1 MPTESPCIRKTRR
14 TMGLPLVPLM
24 GQLESRTMF
33 SAISSSLNASIAKL
47 ESSITLPV
55 STNVVHIGPSRSVKT
70 LTAAKWPGKS
80 DKPVTF
86 SLDPG
91 TYSLEGASSSRE
103 DVSIVAANPSH
114 PRLRSGFHPRRAKN
128 QLDRACTGSNPETA
142 LCPWVRITVKNVQN
156 DRWQAR
162 RVPWQF
168 FQREDRRREH
178 QHDRRRRDL
187 ARQRWNQRTAQEHRH
202 TWQGRRQRDLQLR
215 SRRQDGR
222 RR

>member
-14 TMGLPLVPLM
+14 TACSVPLM

-91 TYSLEGASSSRE
+91 TYSLKAQFVPGN
-103 DVSIVAANPSH
+103 VSIIAADPSH
-114 PRLRSGFHPRRAKN
+114 PPTLKLPPTFKKISSSKY
-128 QLDRACTGSNPETA
+128 LGSNPT
-142 LCPWVRITVKNVQN
+142 LYVLGSLTVKNVQTTGGKLAVFLGSSSSGKIDAEN
-156 DRWQAR
+156 INMTDGGAICAAAVEPAYCSRTSPYMAR
-162 RVPWQF
+162 PSP
-168 FQREDRRREH
+168 
-178 QHDRRRRDL
+178 
-187 ARQRWNQRTAQEHRH
+187 T
-202 TWQGRRQRDLQLR
+202 
-215 SRRQDGR
+215 
-222 RR
+222 